1 MVKLCN
7 VHISNIS
14 EIICFYIAGRKFAA
28 FTLNSMKIYD
38 AIIIGSGQGGTPLAK
53 KLAKAGW
60 KTALIEKAYAGGTC
74 VNVGCTPT
82 KTMIASAKAI
92 HTIKRADEWGLKAD
106 LKEISID
113 AIIDRKSRIVNLF
126 RDSAQDG
133 LEETENLD
141 LIWGEASFVD
151 GGTLEINLNGGG
163 TSRIK
168 ASKIFISTGTKQD
181 IPDIKGL
188 EESGYLTSTTIM
200 DLREIPKHLLIIGG
214 GYIALEFGQ
223 MYRRFGSEVT
233 ILNLGDRILDSEDID
248 ISNEVQ
254 KLLELEGIRILC
266 NANTRAIG
274 REGNESTVWF
284 NVGNNE
290 RSISCSHVLVAV
302 GRIPNS
308 ASLNLPF
315 AGVKTDDEGYIIV
328 NEYLETSAEGVYA
341 IGDVKGGPEFTHV
354 AYNDH
359 LILLQN
365 LLKGEK
371 QTTTGRLVPYCMF
384 IDPQLGRIGLTETEA
399 RKKGLNIK
407 VACIPMSRVARAI
420 ETGDERGLMK
430 AVVDADTGQILGA
443 AILGEEGGEV
453 MSVLQMAMLG
463 KIDYSAIR
471 NMMFAHPLYAESL
484 NNLFMKFDGD

>member
-1 MVKLCN
+1 
-7 VHISNIS
+7 
-14 EIICFYIAGRKFAA
+14 
-28 FTLNSMKIYD
+28 MKIYD

-92 HTIKRADEWGLKAD
+92 HTIKRAEEWGLKAD
-106 LKEISID
+106 LKEISIA
-113 AIIDRKSRIVNLF
+113 AIIDRKSRIVDLF

-133 LEETENLD
+133 LEETENLE

-151 GGTLEINLNGGG
+151 ARVLEIRLNAGG
-163 TSRIK
+163 TSRVQ
-168 ASKIFISTGTKQD
+168 ASRIFIDTGTKQD
-181 IPDIKGL
+181 IPHIKGL
-188 EESGYLTSTTIM
+188 EESGYLTSTTLM
-200 DLREIPKHLLIIGG
+200 DLKEIPDHLLIIGG

-223 MYRRFGSEVT
+223 MYRRFGSEVS
-233 ILNLGDRILDSEDID
+233 ILNLGDRILENEDAD

-254 KLLELEGIRILC
+254 KILELEGMNILC
-266 NANTRAIG
+266 KADTQAVERY
-274 REGNESTVWF
+274 GNELKVRF
-284 NVGNNE
+284 NVGNEE
-290 RSISCSHVLVAV
+290 RIVSCSHVLVAV
-302 GRIPNS
+302 GRVPNS
-308 ASLNLPF
+308 AALNLHA
-315 AGVKTDDEGYIIV
+315 AGVKTDDQGYIIV
-328 NEYLETSAEGVYA
+328 NEYLETSAEGIYA

-365 LLKGEK
+365 LLDGQKL
-371 QTTTGRLVPYCMF
+371 TTDRLVPYCMF
-384 IDPQLGRIGLTETEA
+384 IDPQLGRIGLTEAQA
-399 RKKGLNIK
+399 RAKGLNIK

-430 AVVDADTGQILGA
+430 AVVDADTKQILGA

-463 KIDYSAIR
+463 KIDYSTIR

-484 NNLFMKFDGD
+484 NNLFMEFDGD